1 MRNLAEYFGNPQNDM
16 QIVHVAGTNGKGSV
30 SIKVSKALEL
40 QYGQKTGMFT
50 SPHVNCFRERCQV
63 NGKMITEANVV
74 KHCEDIF

>member
-40 QYGQKTGMFT
+40 QYG
-50 SPHVNCFRERCQV
+50 
-63 NGKMITEANVV
+63 
-74 KHCEDIF
+74 